1 MSSDT
6 LLAGWQARTAKEA
19 TDELERE
26 LNVRV
31 RCFPKWIDEGRLS
44 ESDARDR
51 LQRLWR
57 ALDLLKLSI
66 DSKVQPSV

>member
-6 LLAGWQARTAKEA
+6 LLAGWQARTPKEA
-19 TDELERE
+19 CDELERE

-31 RCFPKWIDEGRLS
+31 RCFPKWIDDGRLS

-51 LQRLWR
+51 LQRIWK
-57 ALDLLKLSI
+57 ALDLLKKSI
-66 DSKVQPSV
+66 DSLVQPSV